1 MLTDLMLLAGTN
13 SAVRLHSTRKA
24 PVYYYIFDYH
34 GNNSFISLFTNS
46 TVDIGECLQFVE
58 HVKYFQ

>member
-1 MLTDLMLLAGTN
+1 LITDLFFLAGTN

-24 PVYYYIFDYH
+24 PVFYYVFDYH

-46 TVDIGECLQFVE
+46 TVDIGECL
-58 HVKYFQ
+58 